1 MPNYSKD
8 LDHIFHA
15 LSDPTRR
22 AVVERLARG
31 PIAMSKLAEPFPMK
45 LPSFLQHLDVLEQS
59 GLVESQKVGRV
70 RTYRLSSQSLKIA
83 EAWMTKQ
90 RAQWEKR
97 LD

>member
-15 LSDPTRR
+15 LADPTRR

-70 RTYRLSSQSLKIA
+70 RTYKLAPHSLKVA
-83 EAWMTKQ
+83 ETWMTKQ
-90 RAQWEKR
+90 RAMWETEKR
-97 LD
+97 